1 MALVILVVNKAGWSK
16 KSEIIPNVCSL
27 HCRRVYVAIE
37 ADPVVLFPR
46 MQPGPRTTRDGSP
59 SVPAAAVE
67 QRWPGFPGS
76 RQAHTRAVLAAVPP
90 VSRPAAAAVVVSIKL
105 GPSLRLCSVF
115 QSSTAVDSEHTGG
128 GVRNSR
134 MDWAASAVP
143 WSTFKGWKEV
153 RKKICQK
160 QILVVFPFFPW
171 NLNNKSW
178 INIK

>member
-1 MALVILVVNKAGWSK
+1 MALVILVNKAGWSK

-143 WSTFKGWKEV
+143 RSTFKGWKEV